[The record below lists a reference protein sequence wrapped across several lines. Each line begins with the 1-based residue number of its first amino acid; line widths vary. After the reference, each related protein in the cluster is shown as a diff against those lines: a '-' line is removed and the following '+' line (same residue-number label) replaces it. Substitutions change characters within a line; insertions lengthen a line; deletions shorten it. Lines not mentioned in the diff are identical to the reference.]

1 MKSTRDAQRRL
12 LNVQEAADYLSVKER
27 FIRRIVA
34 ERRVDFIKVGKHVR
48 FDQKTLDAFID
59 DQTVRA
65 VR

>member
-1 MKSTRDAQRRL
+1 MKNTRDAQRRL

-27 FIRRIVA
+27 FIRRIIA
-34 ERRVDFIKVGKHVR
+34 ERRVEFVRVGRHIR
-48 FDQKTLDAFID
+48 FDQKVLDAFID